1 MTATPALLILDMIS
15 TFDFP
20 RGAPLRRAAIDIA
33 PRLAR
38 LKRRVREHGGMC
50 LYANDNTGAW
60 RSDFAALVTLARA
73 SKAEPIL
80 DHLEP
85 QPDDALILKP
95 RHSAFHQTALH
106 FILESRGIRRLL
118 VTGVSTEACVLATAL
133 DARMLEI
140 DVAVVADCVAASS
153 AQRHRDGL
161 SVLRHCDFPVVRAS
175 AALAVFDR
183 G

>member
-20 RGAPLRRAAIDIA
+20 RGEPLRRAAIDIA

-38 LKRRVREHGGMC
+38 LKRRVRERGGAC
-50 LYANDNTGAW
+50 IYANDNTGAW
-60 RSDFAALVTLARA
+60 RSEFSSLVTLARA
-73 SKAEPIL
+73 SRAAPIL

-85 QPDDALILKP
+85 QPDDCLVLKP

-106 FILESRGIRRLL
+106 FILESRNIRRLL
-118 VTGVSTEACVLATAL
+118 LAGVSAEACVLATAL

-140 DVAVVADCVAASS
+140 DVVVVSDCVASSS
-153 AQRHRDGL
+153 ARRRSDGL
-161 SVLRHCDFPVVRAS
+161 AVLRHCDFAVARAS
-175 AALAVFDR
+175 TALDAF
-183 G
+183 